1 MKNDILLVILLLG
14 LSAMAHLLL
23 FLYLTPQEIKPLL
36 MQLLH
41 PGRYRGRPY
50 TEKKRVPPEYE
61 NAYRNNSYLSVT
73 LDNLHD
79 GMMTLPLPVR

>member
-41 PGRYRGRPY
+41 PG
-50 TEKKRVPPEYE
+50 
-61 NAYRNNSYLSVT
+61 
-73 LDNLHD
+73 
-79 GMMTLPLPVR
+79 